1 MAPKGYGGKSG
12 SRWAE
17 ENYSWIIVGSVLVMQ
32 TVSSGIGFYNMSVYI
47 KTFSDLLSVS
57 LAEVSVAASL
67 FYLTGGIAGLYVA
80 ALMDRFPVRV
90 LVFGGAL
97 LSSLALALMGL
108 ARSLLELYCLFS
120 LFGVGSA
127 GISIVVSTTLIT
139 RWFEGPDRSMALA
152 VSSTG
157 LSLGGFIWTPLT
169 AYWINDLGALEAMLI
184 LAMLLLIIVLPIG
197 FILKFPDLKKSQL
210 ISEPT
215 DDQDLR
221 EDLSLEAAYRSR
233 FYVLIVIAYIF
244 IMCSQVGAIAHLYNR
259 VDLVAGYDYAAQ
271 SIQALSVASILGR
284 FFGGW
289 LVNKISTSSFALGN
303 LILQGLGLLLIS
315 LADSGAFSIFAALVF
330 GLSVGNLLMTLPLW
344 LAEVFPAGVYPKL
357 FARANAFSVLGLAVG
372 PFTIG
377 ALFDLTDGY
386 HIPYLFA
393 LFVSLLAF
401 FVMLAAVKQK
411 PAISR

>member
-1 MAPKGYGGKSG
+1 MAPKGYEKKSG
-12 SRWAE
+12 NGWAE
-17 ENYSWIIVGSVLVMQ
+17 ENYAWIIVGAVLVMQ

-57 LAEVSVAASL
+57 LAEVSIAASL

-97 LSSLALALMGL
+97 LSSLALALMGF

-169 AYWINDLGALEAMLI
+169 AYWINDLGAVEAMWI
-184 LAMLLLIIVLPIG
+184 LAILLLIIVLPIG
-197 FILKFPDLKKSQL
+197 LILKFPDLKKSQL
-210 ISEPT
+210 VSEPSE
-215 DDQDLR
+215 DQELWK
-221 EDLSLEAAYRSR
+221 DLSLEEAYRST
-233 FYVLIVIAYIF
+233 FYVLIVIAYIL

-259 VDLVAGYDYAAQ
+259 VDLVAGYDFAAQ

-289 LVNKISTSSFALGN
+289 LVNKISTSGFALGN
-303 LILQGLGLLLIS
+303 LCLQGLGLLLIS
-315 LADSGAFSIFAALVF
+315 LADSGAFSIFAALIF

-344 LAEVFPAGVYPKL
+344 LAEVFPAGVYPRL

-377 ALFDLTDGY
+377 ALFDFTGGY

-401 FVMLAAVKQK
+401 FVMLAAVKQN

>member
-1 MAPKGYGGKSG
+1 MAPKGYEKKSG
-12 SRWAE
+12 NGWAE
-17 ENYSWIIVGSVLVMQ
+17 ENYAWIIVGAVLVMQ

-47 KTFSDLLSVS
+47 KTFADLLSVS

-97 LSSLALALMGL
+97 LSSLALALMGF

-169 AYWINDLGALEAMLI
+169 AYWINDLGAVEAMWI
-184 LAMLLLIIVLPIG
+184 LAILMLIIVLPIG
-197 FILKFPDLKKSQL
+197 LILKFPDLKKSQL
-210 ISEPT
+210 VSEPSE
-215 DDQDLR
+215 DQELW
-221 EDLSLEAAYRSR
+221 EDLSLEEAYRST
-233 FYVLIVIAYIF
+233 FYVLIVIAYIL

-259 VDLVAGYDYAAQ
+259 VDLVAGYDFAAQ

-303 LILQGLGLLLIS
+303 LCLQGLGLLLIS
-315 LADSGAFSIFAALVF
+315 LADNGAFSIFAALIF

-344 LAEVFPAGVYPKL
+344 LAEVFPAGVYPRL

-401 FVMLAAVKQK
+401 FVMLAAVKQN

>member
-1 MAPKGYGGKSG
+1 
-12 SRWAE
+12 
-17 ENYSWIIVGSVLVMQ
+17 
-32 TVSSGIGFYNMSVYI
+32 
-47 KTFSDLLSVS
+47 
-57 LAEVSVAASL
+57 
-67 FYLTGGIAGLYVA
+67 
-80 ALMDRFPVRV
+80 
-90 LVFGGAL
+90 
-97 LSSLALALMGL
+97 MGL
-108 ARSLLELYCLFS
+108 ARSLFELYCLFS

-139 RWFEGPDRSMALA
+139 RWVEGPDRSMALA

-169 AYWINDLGALEAMLI
+169 AYWINDLGALEAMWI
-184 LAMLLLIIVLPIG
+184 LAILLLIIVLPIG
-197 FILKFPDLKKSQL
+197 LILKFPDLKKSQL
-210 ISEPT
+210 VSEPS
-215 DDQDLR
+215 DGQELW
-221 EDLSLEAAYRSR
+221 EDLSLEEAYRSM
-233 FYVLIVIAYIF
+233 FYVLIVIAYIL
-244 IMCSQVGAIAHLYNR
+244 IMCSQVGAIAHVYNR
-259 VDLVAGYDYAAQ
+259 VDLVAGYDFAAQ

-303 LILQGLGLLLIS
+303 LSLQGLGLLLIS
-315 LADSGAFSIFAALVF
+315 LADSGAFSIFAALIF

-344 LAEVFPAGVYPKL
+344 LAEVFPIDVYPRL

-393 LFVSLLAF
+393 LFMSLLAF

>member
-1 MAPKGYGGKSG
+1 MAPEGYEKKSG
-12 SRWAE
+12 SKWAE
-17 ENYSWIIVGSVLVMQ
+17 EHYDWIIVGAVLVMQ

-169 AYWINDLGALEAMLI
+169 AYWINDLGALEAMWI
-184 LAMLLLIIVLPIG
+184 LAILLLIIVLPIG
-197 FILKFPDLKKSQL
+197 LILKFPDLKKSQL
-210 ISEPT
+210 VSEPSG
-215 DDQDLR
+215 DQELW
-221 EDLSLEAAYRSR
+221 EDLSLEEAYRSM

-259 VDLVAGYDYAAQ
+259 VDLIAGYDFAAQ
-271 SIQALSVASILGR
+271 SIQVLSLASILGR

-303 LILQGLGLLLIS
+303 LCLQGLGLLLIS
-315 LADSGAFSIFAALVF
+315 LADSGAFSIFAALIF

-344 LAEVFPAGVYPKL
+344 LAEVFPAGVYPRL

-377 ALFDLTDGY
+377 ALFDLTGGY

-401 FVMLAAVKQK
+401 FVMLAAIKRN

>member
-1 MAPKGYGGKSG
+1 MAQKGYGGKSG

-169 AYWINDLGALEAMLI
+169 AYWINDLGALEAMWI

-303 LILQGLGLLLIS
+303 LSLQGLGLLLIS

>member
-1 MAPKGYGGKSG
+1 MDPKGYGGKSG

-169 AYWINDLGALEAMLI
+169 AYWINDLGALEAMWI

-303 LILQGLGLLLIS
+303 LSLQGLGLLLIS

>member
-1 MAPKGYGGKSG
+1 M
-12 SRWAE
+12 
-17 ENYSWIIVGSVLVMQ
+17 
-32 TVSSGIGFYNMSVYI
+32 
-47 KTFSDLLSVS
+47 
-57 LAEVSVAASL
+57 
-67 FYLTGGIAGLYVA
+67 
-80 ALMDRFPVRV
+80 RV
-90 LVFGGAL
+90 LVFGGTL
-97 LSSLALALMGL
+97 LSSLALALMGF

-169 AYWINDLGALEAMLI
+169 AYWINDLGAVEAMWI
-184 LAMLLLIIVLPIG
+184 LAILMLIIVLPIG
-197 FILKFPDLKKSQL
+197 LILKFPDLKKSQL
-210 ISEPT
+210 VSEPSE
-215 DDQDLR
+215 DQELW
-221 EDLSLEAAYRSR
+221 EDLSLEEAYRST
-233 FYVLIVIAYIF
+233 FYVLIVIAYIL

-259 VDLVAGYDYAAQ
+259 VDLVAGYDFAAQ

-303 LILQGLGLLLIS
+303 LCLQGLGLLLIS
-315 LADSGAFSIFAALVF
+315 LADNGAFSIFAALIF

-344 LAEVFPAGVYPKL
+344 LAEVFPAEIYPRL

-401 FVMLAAVKQK
+401 FVMLAAVKQN

>member
-1 MAPKGYGGKSG
+1 MAPKGYEKKSG
-12 SRWAE
+12 SGWAE
-17 ENYSWIIVGSVLVMQ
+17 ENYAWIIVGAVLVMQ

-97 LSSLALALMGL
+97 LSSLALALMGF

-169 AYWINDLGALEAMLI
+169 AYWINDLGALEAMWI
-184 LAMLLLIIVLPIG
+184 LAALLLIIVLPIG

-210 ISEPT
+210 VSEASEEQELL
-215 DDQDLR
+215 D
-221 EDLSLEAAYRSR
+221 DLSLEEAYRST

-259 VDLVAGYDYAAQ
+259 VDLVAGYDFAAQ

-303 LILQGLGLLLIS
+303 LCLQGLGLLLIS
-315 LADSGAFSIFAALVF
+315 LADNGAFSIFAALIF

-344 LAEVFPAGVYPKL
+344 LAEVFPAGVYPRL

-401 FVMLAAVKQK
+401 FVMLAAVKQN

>member
-1 MAPKGYGGKSG
+1 MAPKGYEKKSG
-12 SRWAE
+12 NGWAE
-17 ENYSWIIVGSVLVMQ
+17 ENYAWIIVGAVLVMQ

-97 LSSLALALMGL
+97 LSSLALALMGF

-169 AYWINDLGALEAMLI
+169 AYWINDLGAVEAMWI
-184 LAMLLLIIVLPIG
+184 LAILLLIIVLPIG
-197 FILKFPDLKKSQL
+197 LILKFPDLKKSQL
-210 ISEPT
+210 VSEPSE
-215 DDQDLR
+215 DQELW
-221 EDLSLEAAYRSR
+221 EDLSLEEAYRST
-233 FYVLIVIAYIF
+233 FYVLIVIAYIL

-259 VDLVAGYDYAAQ
+259 VDLVAGYDFAAQ

-284 FFGGW
+284 FLGGW
-289 LVNKISTSSFALGN
+289 LVNKITTSSFALGN
-303 LILQGLGLLLIS
+303 LCLQGLGLLLIS
-315 LADSGAFSIFAALVF
+315 LADNGAFSIFAALIF

-344 LAEVFPAGVYPKL
+344 LAEVFPAGVYPRL

-401 FVMLAAVKQK
+401 FVMLAAVKQN

>member
-1 MAPKGYGGKSG
+1 MAPKGYEKKSG
-12 SRWAE
+12 NGWAE
-17 ENYSWIIVGSVLVMQ
+17 ENYAWIIVGAVLVMQ

-97 LSSLALALMGL
+97 LSSLALALMGF

-169 AYWINDLGALEAMLI
+169 AYWINDLGAAEAMWI
-184 LAMLLLIIVLPIG
+184 LAILLLIIVLPIG
-197 FILKFPDLKKSQL
+197 LILKFPDLKKSQL
-210 ISEPT
+210 VSEPSE
-215 DDQDLR
+215 DQELW
-221 EDLSLEAAYRSR
+221 EDLSLEEAYRST
-233 FYVLIVIAYIF
+233 FYVLIVIAYIL

-259 VDLVAGYDYAAQ
+259 VDLVAGYDFAAQ

-303 LILQGLGLLLIS
+303 LCLQGLGLLLIS
-315 LADSGAFSIFAALVF
+315 LADNGAFSIFAALIF

-344 LAEVFPAGVYPKL
+344 LAEVFPAGVYPRL

-401 FVMLAAVKQK
+401 FVMLAAVKQN

>member
-1 MAPKGYGGKSG
+1 MAPKGHEEKSG

-17 ENYSWIIVGSVLVMQ
+17 ENYAWIIVGSVLVMQ

-169 AYWINDLGALEAMLI
+169 AYWINDLGALEAMWI

-303 LILQGLGLLLIS
+303 LSLQGLGLLLIS

-357 FARANAFSVLGLAVG
+357 FARANAFSVSGLAVG

-377 ALFDLTDGY
+377 ALFDITDGY

>member
-1 MAPKGYGGKSG
+1 MAPEGYEKKSG
-12 SRWAE
+12 SKWAE
-17 ENYSWIIVGSVLVMQ
+17 ERYHWIIVGAVLVMQ

-108 ARSLLELYCLFS
+108 ARSMLELYCLFS

-169 AYWINDLGALEAMLI
+169 AYWINDLGALEAMWI
-184 LAMLLLIIVLPIG
+184 LAILLLIIVLPIG
-197 FILKFPDLKKSQL
+197 LILKFPDLKKSQL
-210 ISEPT
+210 VSEPSG
-215 DDQDLR
+215 DQELW
-221 EDLSLEAAYRSR
+221 EDLSLEEAYRSM

-259 VDLVAGYDYAAQ
+259 VDLIAGYDFAAQ

-303 LILQGLGLLLIS
+303 LCLQGLGLLLIS
-315 LADSGAFSIFAALVF
+315 LADSGAFSIFAALIF

-344 LAEVFPAGVYPKL
+344 LAEVFPAGVYPRL

-377 ALFDLTDGY
+377 ALFDLTGGY
-386 HIPYLFA
+386 QIPYLFA

>member
-1 MAPKGYGGKSG
+1 MAPKGYEKKSG
-12 SRWAE
+12 NGWAE
-17 ENYSWIIVGSVLVMQ
+17 ENYAWIIVGAVLVMQ

-57 LAEVSVAASL
+57 LAEVSIAASL

-90 LVFGGAL
+90 LVFGGTL
-97 LSSLALALMGL
+97 LSSLALALMGF

-169 AYWINDLGALEAMLI
+169 AYWINDLGAVEAMWI
-184 LAMLLLIIVLPIG
+184 LAILMLIIVLPIG
-197 FILKFPDLKKSQL
+197 LILKFPDLKKSQL
-210 ISEPT
+210 VSEPSE
-215 DDQDLR
+215 DQELW
-221 EDLSLEAAYRSR
+221 EDLSLEEAYRST
-233 FYVLIVIAYIF
+233 FYVLIVIAYIL

-259 VDLVAGYDYAAQ
+259 VDLVAGYDFAAQ

-303 LILQGLGLLLIS
+303 LCLQGLGLLLIS
-315 LADSGAFSIFAALVF
+315 LADNGAFSIFAALIF

-344 LAEVFPAGVYPKL
+344 LAEVFPAGVYPRL

-401 FVMLAAVKQK
+401 FVMLAAVKQN

>member
-1 MAPKGYGGKSG
+1 MAPKGYEKKSG
-12 SRWAE
+12 NGWAE
-17 ENYSWIIVGSVLVMQ
+17 ENYAWIIVGAVLVMQ

-90 LVFGGAL
+90 LVFGGTL
-97 LSSLALALMGL
+97 LSSLALALMGF

-169 AYWINDLGALEAMLI
+169 AYWINDLGAVEAMWVLAI
-184 LAMLLLIIVLPIG
+184 LMLIIVLPIG
-197 FILKFPDLKKSQL
+197 LILKFPDLKKSQL
-210 ISEPT
+210 VSEPSE
-215 DDQDLR
+215 DQELW
-221 EDLSLEAAYRSR
+221 EDLSLEEAYRST
-233 FYVLIVIAYIF
+233 FYVLIVIAYIL

-259 VDLVAGYDYAAQ
+259 VDLVAGYDFAAQ

-284 FFGGW
+284 FLGGW
-289 LVNKISTSSFALGN
+289 LVNKITTSSFALGN
-303 LILQGLGLLLIS
+303 LCLQGLGLLLIS
-315 LADSGAFSIFAALVF
+315 LADNGAFSIFAALIF

-344 LAEVFPAGVYPKL
+344 LAEVFPAGVYPRL

-401 FVMLAAVKQK
+401 FVMLAAVKQN

>member
-1 MAPKGYGGKSG
+1 MAQKGYGGKSG

-80 ALMDRFPVRV
+80 ALLDRFPVRV

-169 AYWINDLGALEAMLI
+169 AYWINDLGALEAMWI

-303 LILQGLGLLLIS
+303 LSMQGLGLLLIS

>member
-169 AYWINDLGALEAMLI
+169 AYWINDLGALEAMWI

>member
-1 MAPKGYGGKSG
+1 MAPKGNEKKSG
-12 SRWAE
+12 SGWAE
-17 ENYSWIIVGSVLVMQ
+17 EKYAWIIVGALLVMQ

-80 ALMDRFPVRV
+80 ALMDRFPVRI

-97 LSSLALALMGL
+97 LSSLALVLMGL
-108 ARSLLELYCLFS
+108 ARSLSELYCLFS

-127 GISIVVSTTLIT
+127 GISIVISTTLIT

-169 AYWINDLGALEAMLI
+169 AYWINDLGAQEAMWI
-184 LAMLLLIIVLPIG
+184 LAILLLIIVLPIG
-197 FILKFPDLKKSQL
+197 LILKFPDLKKSQL
-210 ISEPT
+210 IGEPS
-215 DDQDLR
+215 DDQELR
-221 EDLSLEAAYRSR
+221 EDLSLEEAYRSN

-303 LILQGLGLLLIS
+303 LCLQGLGLLLIS
-315 LADSGAFSIFAALVF
+315 LADNGAFSIFAALIF

-344 LAEVFPAGVYPKL
+344 LAEVFPAGVYPRL
-357 FARANAFSVLGLAVG
+357 FARANAFSVLGLAAG

-393 LFVSLLAF
+393 LFVSMFAF
-401 FVMLAAVKQK
+401 FVMLAAVKES
-411 PAISR
+411 PSISR

>member
-12 SRWAE
+12 SRGAE

-169 AYWINDLGALEAMLI
+169 AYWINDLGALEAMWI

>member
-169 AYWINDLGALEAMLI
+169 AYWINDLGALEAMWI

-303 LILQGLGLLLIS
+303 LSLQGLGLLLIS

>member
-1 MAPKGYGGKSG
+1 MAQKGYGGKSG

-169 AYWINDLGALEAMLI
+169 AYWINDLGALEAMWI

>member
-1 MAPKGYGGKSG
+1 MAPKGHEEKSG

-17 ENYSWIIVGSVLVMQ
+17 ENYAWIIVGSVLVMQ

-169 AYWINDLGALEAMLI
+169 AYWINDLGALEAMWI

-303 LILQGLGLLLIS
+303 LSLQGLGLLLIS

>member
-1 MAPKGYGGKSG
+1 MAPKGYEIKSG
-12 SRWAE
+12 DGWAE
-17 ENYSWIIVGSVLVMQ
+17 ENYAWIIVGAVLVMQ

-80 ALMDRFPVRV
+80 ALMDRFPVRG

-97 LSSLALALMGL
+97 LSSLALALMGF

-169 AYWINDLGALEAMLI
+169 AYWINDLGAVEAMWI
-184 LAMLLLIIVLPIG
+184 LAILMLIIVLPIG
-197 FILKFPDLKKSQL
+197 LILKFPDLKKSQL
-210 ISEPT
+210 VSEPS
-215 DDQDLR
+215 DDQELWK
-221 EDLSLEAAYRSR
+221 DLSLEEAYRSP

-259 VDLVAGYDYAAQ
+259 VDLVAGYDFAAQ

-303 LILQGLGLLLIS
+303 LCLQGLGLLLIS
-315 LADSGAFSIFAALVF
+315 LADNGAFSIFAALIF

-344 LAEVFPAGVYPKL
+344 LAEVFPAGVYPRL

-401 FVMLAAVKQK
+401 FVMLAAIKRN

>member
-1 MAPKGYGGKSG
+1 MAPKGYEKKSG
-12 SRWAE
+12 RRWAE
-17 ENYSWIIVGSVLVMQ
+17 ENYAWIIVAAVLVMQ

-80 ALMDRFPVRV
+80 ALMDRFSVRV

-169 AYWINDLGALEAMLI
+169 AYWINDLGALEAMWI

-303 LILQGLGLLLIS
+303 LSLQGLGLLLIS

-401 FVMLAAVKQK
+401 FVMLAAAKQK

>member
-1 MAPKGYGGKSG
+1 MDPKGYGGKSG

-169 AYWINDLGALEAMLI
+169 AYWINDLGALEAMWI

>member
-1 MAPKGYGGKSG
+1 MAPKGYGGKSV

-17 ENYSWIIVGSVLVMQ
+17 ENYAWIIVGSVLVMQ

>member
-1 MAPKGYGGKSG
+1 MAPKGYEKKIGSG
-12 SRWAE
+12 WAK
-17 ENYSWIIVGSVLVMQ
+17 ENYAWIIVGAVLVMQ

-169 AYWINDLGALEAMLI
+169 AYWINDLGALEAMWI

-210 ISEPT
+210 ISEPA
-215 DDQDLR
+215 DDQDLK

-259 VDLVAGYDYAAQ
+259 VDLVAGYDFAAQ

-303 LILQGLGLLLIS
+303 LCLQGLGLLLIS

>member
-1 MAPKGYGGKSG
+1 MAPKGYGGKSV

-17 ENYSWIIVGSVLVMQ
+17 ENYAWIIVGSVLVMQ

-80 ALMDRFPVRV
+80 TLMDRFPVRV

-139 RWFEGPDRSMALA
+139 RWFEGPERSMALA

-169 AYWINDLGALEAMLI
+169 AYWINDLGALEAMWI

-197 FILKFPDLKKSQL
+197 FILKFPDSKKSQL

-233 FYVLIVIAYIF
+233 FYVLIVIGYIF

-303 LILQGLGLLLIS
+303 LSLQGLGLLLIS

-393 LFVSLLAF
+393 LFVSLFAF

>member
-17 ENYSWIIVGSVLVMQ
+17 ENYAWIIVGSVLVMQ

-169 AYWINDLGALEAMLI
+169 AYWINDLGALEAMWI

-303 LILQGLGLLLIS
+303 LSLQGLGLLLIS